1 MKRILALTLAALLIC
16 GAASAQAEEYYSIV
30 ELRRQTPEWL
40 TQTYETK
47 WRTVDIDTPVIVPD
61 GDSFPIVTVVPDW
74 WTITP
79 TDPQIKVDT
88 DRMLRDA
95 PVNQFTLRKGE
106 MAEIKANSDDF
117 KHAHLFAPYVPTDE
131 VLPGAMSIQ
140 NAINMIGNMLAS
152 ANMSDLFDFEN
163 PKEIH
168 GQFIP
173 NKDGSVD
180 LCSCSVSIDIPFL
193 LHGLPVLRH
202 VGFAAGE
209 NLKDG
214 ELIVSTGCTG
224 TIQPS
229 TGAIMITGRMYSESE
244 ILADDVPLC
253 SFDRVKE
260 NIVQK
265 IEDGLIRKIFS
276 IELGYALYNEPGS
289 KRSPGAS
296 YLQDATFYAVPTWFV
311 QCLYEKDVKKDLPA
325 YDGED
330 DMGGRNS
337 IKMKWLAFNA
347 QTGEM
352 LSRKKSKVRTADY
365 TGFMTWEEVR

>member
-1 MKRILALTLAALLIC
+1 MRKAVILLVILIC
-16 GAASAQAEEYYSIV
+16 GVASAQAAEYCNIA
-30 ELRRQTPEWL
+30 ELRQQTPERL

-47 WRTVDIDTPVIVPD
+47 WRTVEIDTPVIVPD
-61 GDSFPIVTVVPDW
+61 GDTFPIITVVPDW

-95 PVNQFTLRKGE
+95 PVNQFTLQKGE
-106 MAEIKANSDDF
+106 MVEINANPDDF
-117 KHAHLFAPYVPTDE
+117 KHTHLFAPYVPTDE
-131 VLPGAMSIQ
+131 VLPGAMSVQ
-140 NAINMIGNMLAS
+140 DAINMIGNVLAS
-152 ANMSDLFDFEN
+152 ANMSDLFDFEH

-180 LCSCSVSIDIPFL
+180 LSSCTVWIEMPFL
-193 LHGLPVLRH
+193 LHGLPVLHH
-202 VGFAAGE
+202 VGMAAGE

-214 ELIVSTGCTG
+214 ELYVSTECNSA
-224 TIQPS
+224 IQPS
-229 TGAIMITGRMYSESE
+229 TGAIRITGRMYSESK

-311 QCLYEKDVKKDLPA
+311 QCLYEKNVKKDLPT

-337 IKMKWLAFNA
+337 IKMEWLAFNA

-365 TGFMTWEEVR
+365 TDFMTWEEVR

>member
-1 MKRILALTLAALLIC
+1 MRKAVILLVILIC
-16 GAASAQAEEYYSIV
+16 GVASAQAAEYCNIA
-30 ELRRQTPEWL
+30 ELRQQTPERL

-47 WRTVDIDTPVIVPD
+47 WRTVEIDTPVVIPD
-61 GDSFPIVTVVPDW
+61 GDAFPIVTVVPDW
-74 WTITP
+74 WTITS

-88 DRMLRDA
+88 DRMLQDA

-106 MAEIKANSDDF
+106 MAEVSANSDDF
-117 KHAHLFAPYVPTDE
+117 KHNHLFAPYVPTDE
-131 VLPGAMSIQ
+131 VIPGTMSLQ
-140 NAINMIGNMLAS
+140 NAINMIGNVLAS
-152 ANMSDLFDFEN
+152 ANIIDHFDFEN

-180 LCSCSVSIDIPFL
+180 LGSCSVSIDIPFL

-260 NIVQK
+260 NIVHE
-265 IEDGLIRKIFS
+265 IEDGFIRKIFS
-276 IELGYALYNEPGS
+276 VELGYALYNEPGS
-289 KRSPGAS
+289 KRRPGAA
-296 YLQDATFYAVPTWFV
+296 YLQNATFYAVPTWFV

-330 DMGGRNS
+330 DMDGRNS
-337 IKMKWLAFNA
+337 TKMEWLAFNA

-352 LSRKKSKVRTADY
+352 LSQKKSKVRTADY

>member
-1 MKRILALTLAALLIC
+1 MKKWALWLCLLFI
-16 GAASAQAEEYYSIV
+16 AFPTAYAENSRW
-30 ELRRQTPEWL
+30 LSLPQLKSTTPSHWTESFDA
-40 TQTYETK
+40 K
-47 WRTVDIDTPVIVPD
+47 NRTISIDTPVIIPD
-61 GDSFPIVTVVPDW
+61 GDAFHIVTVVPDW

-79 TDPQIKVDT
+79 TDPQIKVNT
-88 DRMLRDA
+88 DRMLGDA
-95 PVNQFTLRKGE
+95 PVNQFTLFKGE
-106 MAEIKANSDDF
+106 MATNHANSNDF
-117 KHAHLFAPYVPTDE
+117 KHTHIFAPYIPTDE
-131 VLPGAMSIQ
+131 VIPGAMSIQ
-140 NAINMIGNMLAS
+140 NAIDMIGNVFAS
-152 ANMSDLFDFEN
+152 TNISDNFDFEH
-163 PKEIH
+163 PTKIH
-168 GQFIP
+168 GQYIQD
-173 NKDGSVD
+173 KDGNVD
-180 LCSCSVSIDIPFL
+180 LSSCTVWVDMPML

-202 VGFAAGE
+202 IGFAAGE
-209 NLKDG
+209 NKKDG
-214 ELIVSTGCTG
+214 ELIVSTGCG
-224 TIQPS
+224 GAIQPS
-229 TGAIMITGRMYSESE
+229 TGAIRISGRMYSESE

-265 IEDGLIRKIFS
+265 IEDGFIRKIFS

-296 YLQDATFYAVPTWFV
+296 YLQNATFYAVPTWFV

-337 IKMKWLAFNA
+337 TKMEWLAFNA